1 MELTSPTL
9 SMIKLWTCL
18 WVKTKNMFDYALTGA
33 LKPRLWTYLVVLTV
47 KVQRSLAFPN
57 PTPAS
62 IRPRATWQIDL
73 LYCGTEN
80 QDNTLSQIPR
90 KTRKQVSS
98 LSYNMPHVIYF
109 QNKSSYKKRFYLTVL
124 NFFLKN
130 RIFSE
135 NNSSGY
141 KLSFLTRQ
149 NWKINYI

>member
-9 SMIKLWTCL
+9 SMIKLLTCL
-18 WVKTKNMFDYALTGA
+18 WVKTKNMFDYALKGA
-33 LKPRLWTYLVVLTV
+33 QKPQPWTCLVVLTV

-57 PTPAS
+57 PTPAF

-109 QNKSSYKKRFYLTVL
+109 QNISSY
-124 NFFLKN
+124 
-130 RIFSE
+130 
-135 NNSSGY
+135 
-141 KLSFLTRQ
+141 
-149 NWKINYI
+149 

>member
-9 SMIKLWTCL
+9 SMTKLWTCL
-18 WVKTKNMFDYALTGA
+18 WVKTKNMFDYALKGA
-33 LKPRLWTYLVVLTV
+33 LKPQLWTCLVVLTV

-57 PTPAS
+57 PTPAF

-98 LSYNMPHVIYF
+98 LSFNMPHVLSVF
-109 QNKSSYKKRFYLTVL
+109 RTYLHT
-124 NFFLKN
+124 KN
-130 RIFSE
+130 GILLP
-135 NNSSGY
+135 
-141 KLSFLTRQ
+141 KLF
-149 NWKINYI
+149 

>member
-9 SMIKLWTCL
+9 SMIKLLTCL
-18 WVKTKNMFDYALTGA
+18 WVKTKNMFDYALKGA
-33 LKPRLWTYLVVLTV
+33 LKPQFWTCLVVLTV

-57 PTPAS
+57 PTPAF

-98 LSYNMPHVIYF
+98 LSFNMPHVIDIFRTYLHT
-109 QNKSSYKKRFYLTVL
+109 KRYSTLVFSM
-124 NFFLKN
+124 FF
-130 RIFSE
+130 SA
-135 NNSSGY
+135 S
-141 KLSFLTRQ
+141 T
-149 NWKINYI
+149 

>member
-9 SMIKLWTCL
+9 SMTKLWTCL
-18 WVKTKNMFDYALTGA
+18 WVKTKNMFDYALKGA
-33 LKPRLWTYLVVLTV
+33 LKPQFWTCLVVLTV

-57 PTPAS
+57 PTPAF

-98 LSYNMPHVIYF
+98 LPFNMPHVIDIFRTYLHT
-109 QNKSSYKKRFYLTVL
+109 KRYSTLVCSM
-124 NFFLKN
+124 FFTA
-130 RIFSE
+130 S
-135 NNSSGY
+135 
-141 KLSFLTRQ
+141 T
-149 NWKINYI
+149 

>member
-9 SMIKLWTCL
+9 SMIKLLTCL
-18 WVKTKNMFDYALTGA
+18 WVKTKNMFDYALKGA
-33 LKPRLWTYLVVLTV
+33 LKPQFWTCLVVLTV

-57 PTPAS
+57 PTPAF

-98 LSYNMPHVIYF
+98 LPFNMPHVIDIFRTYLHT
-109 QNKSSYKKRFYLTVL
+109 KRYSTLVFSM
-124 NFFLKN
+124 FF
-130 RIFSE
+130 SA
-135 NNSSGY
+135 S
-141 KLSFLTRQ
+141 T
-149 NWKINYI
+149 

>member
-18 WVKTKNMFDYALTGA
+18 WVKTKNMFDYALKGA
-33 LKPRLWTYLVVLTV
+33 LKPQLWTYLVVLMV
-47 KVQRSLAFPN
+47 KVQRSLAFLN
-57 PTPAS
+57 PTPAF

-98 LSYNMPHVIYF
+98 LSYNMPHIIYF
-109 QNKSSYKKRFYLTVL
+109 LNIKVRFFQKT
-124 NFFLKN
+124 FMFL
-130 RIFSE
+130 S
-135 NNSSGY
+135 
-141 KLSFLTRQ
+141 
-149 NWKINYI
+149 